1 MNLEELKVVGESLEK
16 ANQPLFAK
24 LIGQFGDLSQGE
36 QSHFQHLLEI
46 AVGSGAE
53 RDDPNYLKLLEEAL
67 VLSGEIR
74 LQYLE
79 TLVILYTPQI
89 EGEDEEGDEATL
101 DRVWAGLA
109 TDYHNR
115 PESWVESWKRDGFYQ
130 K

>member
-1 MNLEELKVVGESLEK
+1 MNLEELKVAGESLEK
-16 ANQPLFAK
+16 ENQALFAK
-24 LIGQFGDLSQGE
+24 LIGQFGDLSEVE

-46 AVGSGAE
+46 AVGSGDE

-67 VLSGEIR
+67 ALSGEIR
-74 LQYLE
+74 FQYLE

-109 TDYHNR
+109 TDYHNQ
-115 PESWVESWKRDGFYQ
+115 PESWLENWKRDGLD
-130 K
+130 